1 MGKCTGSLPAATCTI
16 DASPPCR
23 QVERTI
29 SISSPFRTCLVI
41 VPNSMHLP
49 PCRQVERTISIASP
63 CPAGQNL
70 CSVSPVTGPLCSPV
84 SCSLLSSIP
93 GLGVLT
99 GSTGTGSGAAATP
112 VVNPFQGLPP
122 SLVLSF
128 PAWFAAQG
136 AALPLPLSVSDLQ
149 RAASAGPWAVG
160 ITPGVNASTLARR
173 RLAAGGEGQGQ
184 VEEQELLQRLGQDG
198 GEGQE
203 QEQGQEQGQGPQ
215 QGQGQDSVDSGERM
229 LTSAAHPWR
238 RDRSLQQSSSPS
250 PSSSTSPAPSPSSPP
265 ASGTYLGAPTAT
277 SVSLDA
283 TSALTQAGTATTTT
297 AAWSLSAAGT
307 LLSAFGRQLPFSLA
321 PCPPGQ
327 RPPAANATPT
337 GTASSGCGV
346 WAQDQL
352 GNDVSGGILS
362 VQEVPVGAPA
372 EDPATNT
379 TLLRL
384 GCDVYRAT
392 QGRCLP
398 GQYNLT

>member
-1 MGKCTGSLPAATCTI
+1 MAACKTN
-16 DASPPCR
+16 APP
-23 QVERTI
+23 
-29 SISSPFRTCLVI
+29 LW
-41 VPNSMHLP
+41 
-49 PCRQVERTISIASP
+49 RQVERTISIASP
-63 CPAGQNL
+63 CPSGQNL
-70 CSVSPVTGPLCSPV
+70 CSVSPVTGPLCSPI

-99 GSTGTGSGAAATP
+99 GSTGTGSGTAAAP

-136 AALPLPLSVSDLQ
+136 AALPLPLSVSDMQ

-160 ITPGVNASTLARR
+160 ITPGVNASTLGRR
-173 RLAAGGEGQGQ
+173 RLAAWGEGHGRA
-184 VEEQELLQRLGQDG
+184 EEQELLQRLGQDG
-198 GEGQE
+198 GQGQE
-203 QEQGQEQGQGPQ
+203 QEQGQEQSQGPE
-215 QGQGQDSVDSGERM
+215 QGQGQESVDSGERM
-229 LTSAAHPWR
+229 LTSSAHTRR
-238 RDRSLQQSSSPS
+238 RDRSLLQSSSPS
-250 PSSSTSPAPSPSSPP
+250 PSSSTSP

-283 TSALTQAGTATTTT
+283 TSALTQAGTATNTT

-321 PCPPGQ
+321 PCAPGQ

-337 GTASSGCGV
+337 TAAAASGCGV